1 MVLGFRFTHGRHRG
15 SVLPRIPLIHARD
28 GVRVLAAPPGWKEAA
43 GLGCLVA
50 MLVGLVLIIV
60 FVAHPSRRLDGA
72 LSTFV
77 IGAGVFEM
85 ARQYFRKRRLRQA
98 TLLVRP
104 WPLRLGQRATVRF
117 EKQLRRKASAE
128 SLRARLTCV
137 EDATVS
143 GGRYQEVLTATR
155 HETELDTSSARIE
168 PGRIEDAWE
177 IEIPATGLPS
187 FTAKSNRI
195 LWRVQTVTRTEGV
208 DVNADFE
215 LLVVP
220 EVVQP

>member
-1 MVLGFRFTHGRHRG
+1 MVLGFRIRHRRHHG
-15 SVLPRIPLIHARD
+15 SVLPRIPVTHSRD
-28 GVRVLAAPPGWKEAA
+28 GVRVLAAPPGWKEGV

-77 IGAGVFEM
+77 LAAGVAGM
-85 ARQYFRKRRLRQA
+85 GRQYFRKRRLRQA

-117 EKQLRRKASAE
+117 EKQLRRKASVQ
-128 SLRARLTCV
+128 SLRARFTCV
-137 EDATVS
+137 EEATASS
-143 GGRYQEVLTATR
+143 GRDQEVLTAR
-155 HETELDTSSARIE
+155 LHEAALDTAAASIE
-168 PGRIEDAWE
+168 PGHVEDAWE
-177 IEIPATGLPS
+177 IEIPPTGLPS

-195 LWRVQTVTRTEGV
+195 LWRVQTVTRTEGI

-215 LLVVP
+215 LLVLP
-220 EVVQP
+220 EIVRP